1 MSVAHAPSIG
11 QRQRQQDGRTEMGFE
26 MDVDIG
32 TGIGTGLLSIR
43 RLIGTADGRN
53 LPYRPD
59 KVLLKFRPAVGANGR
74 PKPLRENVLPGGDA
88 RA

>member
-1 MSVAHAPSIG
+1 
-11 QRQRQQDGRTEMGFE
+11 MGFE

-53 LPYRPD
+53 LPDRLG

-74 PKPLRENVLPGGDA
+74 PGPLREKVLPGGDA